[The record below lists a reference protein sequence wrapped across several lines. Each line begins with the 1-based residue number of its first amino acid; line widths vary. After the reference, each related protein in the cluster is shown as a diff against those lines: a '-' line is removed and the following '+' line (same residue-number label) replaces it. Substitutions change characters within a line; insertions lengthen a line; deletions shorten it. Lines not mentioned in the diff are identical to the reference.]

1 QDWHILLPAV
11 VRFVDFAKTHI
22 PTQFT

>member
-1 QDWHILLPAV
+1 DWHILLPAV
-11 VRFVDFAKTHI
+11 VRFVDFAKAHI

>member
-1 QDWHILLPAV
+1 WHILLPAV
-11 VRFVDFAKTHI
+11 VRFVDFAKAHI

>member
-1 QDWHILLPAV
+1 ILLPAV
-11 VRFVDFAKTHI
+11 VRFVDFAKAHI